1 MEDPTVN
8 QTEAPATPAAVVD
21 EYLRLLMIPEPV
33 SASRFVA
40 PGLRIRF
47 TPAVARWVAS
57 RGFRPEC
64 GARELR
70 RVIQREIEPR
80 LSDVLLSG
88 EGSGDEVVVRAR
100 GGELR
105 FDAA

>member
-1 MEDPTVN
+1 MRV
-8 QTEAPATPAAVVD
+8 
-21 EYLRLLMIPEPV
+21 
-33 SASRFVA
+33 
-40 PGLRIRF
+40 RF
-47 TPAVARWVAS
+47 TRAVASWVAG

-88 EGSGDEVVVRAR
+88 SGDEVVVRAR